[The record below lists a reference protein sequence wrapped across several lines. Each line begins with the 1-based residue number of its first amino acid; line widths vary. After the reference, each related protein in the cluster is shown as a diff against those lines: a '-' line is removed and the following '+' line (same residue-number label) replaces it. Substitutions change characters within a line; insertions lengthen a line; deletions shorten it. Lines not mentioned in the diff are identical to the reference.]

1 MSLPTVPLTMVH
13 LGHGHSVPAARVVAI
28 IDPDSAPV
36 RRLIGQAQTDGTL
49 VDATG
54 GRKARAVVI
63 TDPDGPPGLTGLY
76 LVALQP
82 ETLAQRYV
90 RREVVE

>member
-1 MSLPTVPLTMVH
+1 MSLPALLHPLVH
-13 LGHGHSVPAARVVAI
+13 LGHGHTVAAACVVAI

-36 RRLIGQAQTDGTL
+36 KRLISEAQAAGTL
-49 VDATG
+49 VDATA

-63 TDPDGPPGLTGLY
+63 TDGAGVHLAA
-76 LVALQP
+76 VQP

-90 RREVVE
+90 RREMVE